1 MQETKNYTLRG
12 YEVEIVFSGAPG
24 WFDFYINGK
33 PWGCARA
40 RDINRRVQEVIDLKE
55 HRASRT
61 GGAL

>member
-1 MQETKNYTLRG
+1 MNKKYSLKG

-40 RDINRRVQEVIDLKE
+40 NKIHARVMEVIKLK
-55 HRASRT
+55 
-61 GGAL
+61 GGA